1 MGADQLPDIPHS
13 QIQQLQAKIMDLRSE
28 LQGITDRTSAFE
40 SILASRIED
49 YIIEEQELTLLYKQQ
64 KKAKK
69 DQRNEQKRRG
79 KNYCPPRNTLPVAI
93 KTLPQ
98 KNIGDQQEKKRL
110 YREAMLF
117 VHPDKFSMQV
127 DKLDLATEITT
138 KLIEIYRSGDLE
150 TLQAYHAHIFNGNT
164 LLAPFSE
171 PERTNGSGTDYL
183 ILEWNKLKKELEIA
197 KNRHTYKVLTTYE
210 DPMLF
215 LEELKAYYQDRISK
229 LKRRTRTI

>member
-1 MGADQLPDIPHS
+1 MGTDQLPDIPHS

-28 LQGITDRTSAFE
+28 LQEITDRTAAFE
-40 SILASRIED
+40 SILASKIVD
-49 YIIEEQELTLLYKQQ
+49 DIIEEQELTLLYKQQ

-69 DQRNEQKRRG
+69 ERRDEQKRRG
-79 KNYCPPRNTLPVAI
+79 KNYRASINTLPVAL
-93 KTLPQ
+93 KTIPKKIL
-98 KNIGDQQEKKRL
+98 GEQQERKRL

-117 VHPDKFSMQV
+117 VHPDKFSLQM

-150 TLQAYHAHIFNGNT
+150 TLRAYHAHILNGNT
-164 LLAPFSE
+164 LLTPMALS
-171 PERTNGSGTDYL
+171 ERTNGHGTDYL
-183 ILEWNKLKKELEIA
+183 LLELGKLKKQLENA

-215 LEELKAYYQDRISK
+215 LVELKTYYLDRISK
-229 LKRRTRTI
+229 LKKRTRSK